1 MTDTK
6 VFITRKMAQEA
17 IDMLIAEGYQVE
29 VWEDELPPSRE
40 VMLEKAKE
48 CDAEGFQTNTEF
60 AVPAGSLVRGWTV
73 PSMKKSPGF
82 FNRRTRYTAD
92 GVIMVSSDDRLR
104 FVADHELSHSRQ
116 AEINSMASLQVF
128 STV

>member
-48 CDAEGFQTNTEF
+48 CDALLTLVTDKVDDELMVGARGAGFSAQFVGDCNAPRGMAAAIHEGHQ
-60 AVPAGSLVRGWTV
+60 AGIT
-73 PSMKKSPGF
+73 
-82 FNRRTRYTAD
+82 
-92 GVIMVSSDDRLR
+92 I
-104 FVADHELSHSRQ
+104 
-116 AEINSMASLQVF
+116 
-128 STV
+128 